1 MKVVAFNGSARR
13 NGNTALLLRRVMQV
27 LETEGFE
34 TKMIQLSGKHLKG
47 CNACRTCF
55 KTKNKRCVIEDDPVN
70 AYIKMMADSDGI
82 ILGSPVYFSMMTP
95 ETKALIDR
103 AGYVARANSD
113 MFKRKVGAAVVA
125 VRRAGGMPTFDA
137 INHFFLISQM
147 IVPGSSYWNIG
158 IGGKKGDVEKDEEG
172 MKTMEDLG
180 KNMAWLMKKLRT
192 KTKATINKQE
202 SRNRV
207 QKT

>member
-13 NGNTALLLRRVMQV
+13 NGNTALLLSRVMQV

-47 CNACRTCF
+47 CNACRACF

-95 ETKALIDR
+95 EMKALIDR

-180 KNMAWLMKKLRT
+180 KNMAWLMKKLKT
-192 KTKATINKQE
+192 QTKARINKQE
-202 SRNRV
+202 SKNRV